1 MIVLDT
7 HIWLRWIIEGEKNIP
22 KGIAE
27 AIQSED
33 RVAVSAISCFEVA
46 QLLKRGRIELP
57 VPLAVWLQGAL
68 EPAGIE
74 CLSVTCEISRDS
86 VGLQEHHKDP
96 ADRIIITTALAY
108 DARLASLDGTFTK
121 YTELT
126 ERLLKE

>member
-1 MIVLDT
+1 MIILDT
-7 HIWLRWIIEGEKNIP
+7 HIWLRWVVEGEKDIP
-22 KGIAE
+22 KGISQ

-57 VPLAVWLQGAL
+57 VPLAAWLQGAL

-74 CLSVTCEISRDS
+74 CLAVTCEIARDS

-96 ADRIIITTALAY
+96 ADRIIIATAIVH
-108 DARLASLDGTFTK
+108 DAILASLDGTFAK

-126 ERLLKE
+126 GRLMK